1 MKVEVR
7 VDEARCKGCGLCVE
21 FCPAGVLELSD
32 EVGESGYPHAK
43 VLDVGR
49 CTGCFN
55 CVTMCPDVAISVKIY
70 EEEKVG

>member
-1 MKVEVR
+1 MRKVEVH
-7 VDEARCKGCGLCVE
+7 VDESRCKGCGLCVE

-32 EVGESGYPHAK
+32 EVGH
-43 VLDVGR
+43 VRIVDLGR

-55 CVTMCPDVAISVKIY
+55 CATMCPDVAISVKVY